1 MSLVGFFSGN
11 DARVACLECFR
22 VWVQVFISAHELS
35 LVVGAAVANN
45 DLGGVFVWHHD
56 GGLWESAPECV
67 RVIWLQWLF
76 QHTRM
81 KVVSDLELVLR

>member
-1 MSLVGFFSGN
+1 MSLITFLSGN
-11 DARVACLECFR
+11 DAGVASLECFG
-22 VWVQVFISAHELS
+22 VWEKVFISAHELS

-56 GGLWESAPECV
+56 GWLRQSASECV
-67 RVIWLQWLF
+67 GVVWLEWLF

-81 KVVSDLELVLR
+81 KVVSNLELVLR